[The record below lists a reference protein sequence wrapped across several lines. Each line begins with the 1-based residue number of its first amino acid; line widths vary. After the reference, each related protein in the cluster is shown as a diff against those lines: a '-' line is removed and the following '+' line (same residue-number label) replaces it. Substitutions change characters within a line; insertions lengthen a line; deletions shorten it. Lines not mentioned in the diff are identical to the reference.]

1 MRCALAALA
10 LGLLASGAPLAEPAR
25 SGFDLMSPR
34 LQAMQ
39 RDDSLNPGMLWV
51 QDGRARWSQADGA
64 ARKSCAGC
72 HGPTPGAQLRAA
84 ATRHPAWDEA
94 EARSVN
100 LAQRVNL
107 CRQRHQQA
115 APLAEDSEP
124 VLALT
129 AALAHAARGLPVAPP
144 EDPRLGPARDEGR
157 RLWSQRMGQ
166 LDLSCADCHDRL
178 AGRRLGGSAVPPGNA
193 AGYPTYRLEWQTLG
207 PLTRRIR
214 NCLNGVRAETWPIGS
229 PAMRAMEVWLAQ
241 RDRGLPLEAPAI
253 RP

>member
-1 MRCALAALA
+1 MRRALAALG
-10 LGLLASGAPLAEPAR
+10 LGLLAGAATAAEPAR

-39 RDDSLNPGMLWV
+39 RDDTLNPGMLWV
-51 QDGRARWSQADGA
+51 QDGLARWTQAEGA
-64 ARKSCAGC
+64 ARKSCADC
-72 HGPTPGAQLRAA
+72 HGPAPAAQLRAA
-84 ATRHPAWDEA
+84 ATRHPAWDET
-94 EARSVN
+94 EARPVN

-124 VLALT
+124 LLALT

-144 EDPRLGPARDEGR
+144 VDSRLTPERDEGR

-178 AGRRLGGSAVPPGNA
+178 VGRRLGGSTVPPGNA

-207 PLTRRIR
+207 PLARRIR
-214 NCLNGVRAETWPIGS
+214 NCLGGVRAEVWPTGS
-229 PAMRAMEVWLAQ
+229 VPMRAMETWLAL
-241 RDRGLPLEAPAI
+241 RDRGHVLEAPAV